1 MQNYLIKN
9 ISLVNEGKTR
19 VADLLIQNGRIE
31 KIADQ
36 ISPAFAVTEING
48 EGKYLLPGVIDDQ
61 VHFREPGLTHKAT
74 IYTEARAAV
83 AGGVTSFMEMPNT
96 LPPAFTQELLEQ
108 KYAIGA
114 RSSLANYSFYMG
126 TSNDNAEEALRTNDK
141 KKDVCGI
148 KIFMG
153 SSTGNLLVDNYLTLD
168 RLFRDS
174 EVLIATH
181 CEDEKIIRQNL
192 ERIKKENR
200 ELTAA
205 DHPLIRDE
213 EACFESSLTAIQF
226 AKKYGS
232 RLHVFHLS
240 TEKEMQ
246 LFSNLLPL
254 EEKRITTEVCVHHLH
269 FSSDDYAT
277 LGNRIKCNPAIKA
290 PHNRE
295 ALWKALL
302 DDRLDLIATD
312 HAPHTLE
319 EKGLVRNADG
329 SLSPIGGDGAHA
341 GSGRSGG
348 GSGAHAAG
356 GSAYERAHA
365 GLPLVQHSLLL
376 MLHYVKEGRISLE
389 KVVEKMSHAVATCFR
404 IEERGYIREGYFAD
418 LVIVDMG
425 QPSTVLGPSGG
436 HPSAAV
442 RVHRSTA
449 EEQGLPQARP
459 GNILY
464 KCGWSPLE
472 GFNFPASVTHTFVNG
487 HLVYGKEGFDESQWG
502 RRLSFTP

>member
-1 MQNYLIKN
+1 MRNYLIKN
-9 ISLVNEGKTR
+9 VSMVNEGRIST
-19 VADLLIQNGRIE
+19 ADLLLKNGRIE
-31 KIADQ
+31 KIGVSLQ
-36 ISPAFAVTEING
+36 PSFAVTEING
-48 EGKYLLPGVIDDQ
+48 EGLHLLPGAIDDQ

-74 IYTEARAAV
+74 IYTEAKAAV

-96 LPPAFTQELLEQ
+96 IPPAFTQDLLEQ

-114 RSSLANYSFYMG
+114 SHSLANYSFYMG
-126 TSNDNAEEALRTNDK
+126 TSNDNADEALRTNDK
-141 KKDVCGI
+141 KADVCGI

-168 RLFRDS
+168 RLFREC

-192 ERIKKENR
+192 ERLRQEGR
-200 ELTAA
+200 ELVAA
-205 DHPLIRDE
+205 DHPVIRDA

-226 AKKYGS
+226 AQKHNS

-254 EEKRITTEVCVHHLH
+254 EDKRITAEVCVHHLH
-269 FSSDDYAT
+269 FTSDDYDR

-312 HAPHTLE
+312 HAPHTLA
-319 EKGLVRNADG
+319 EK
-329 SLSPIGGDGAHA
+329 
-341 GSGRSGG
+341 SGP
-348 GSGAHAAG
+348 
-356 GSAYERAHA
+356 YEKAHA

-376 MLHYVKEGRISLE
+376 MLHYVREGRISLE
-389 KVVEKMSHAVATCFR
+389 KVVEKMSHAVATCFQ
-404 IEERGYIREGYFAD
+404 IAERGYIREGYFAD
-418 LVIVDMG
+418 LVMVDLG
-425 QPSTVLGPSGG
+425 RPS
-436 HPSAAV
+436 
-442 RVHRSTA
+442 RVGT
-449 EEQGLPQARP
+449 E
-459 GNILY
+459 NILY

-472 GFNFPASVTHTFVNG
+472 GFEFPATVTHTFVNG
-487 HLVYGKEGFDESQWG
+487 HLVYGNGVFDESQWG
-502 RRLSFTP
+502 QRMRFDRE